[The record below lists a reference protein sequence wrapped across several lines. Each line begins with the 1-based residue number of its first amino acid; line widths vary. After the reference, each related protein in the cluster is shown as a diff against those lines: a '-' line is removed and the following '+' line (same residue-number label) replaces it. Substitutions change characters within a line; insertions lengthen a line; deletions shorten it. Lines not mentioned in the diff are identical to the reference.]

1 MTTKY
6 KIVLGF
12 VVMVCLIGAVVF
24 LGFIGLQQSSN
35 GFDEYRR
42 LARLNVGMSDTESA
56 MHASSNSLRAF
67 VSERKPE
74 QAQAAGAGI
83 GKAREGIESIREFG
97 RDDSTKKLF
106 EELLVD
112 FVNFEKQLAT
122 VTSGIEASYGQYHDV
137 VLPSAL
143 KMIDSLNSMTDQAE
157 NVSNTTALVRVS
169 RVWANLATQ
178 LSGLSR
184 FAVTLAKEDADLS
197 TTYLAHT
204 EESLQVLSRAL
215 TTEGGRRTF
224 ADLKKSFDALRDAFV
239 NMERQ
244 GSAVRVSINDIAS
257 TIVATEQKVI
267 AFNVDVN
274 ERMLA
279 FGAATLESNAAAQRN
294 MMIVGAVGLL
304 AGVLIAVVI
313 VIGIV
318 RVLTQMSAF
327 AEAVSLGRFD
337 HVIKVREK
345 GEIGT
350 MITAMRAIP
359 EVLGSIISH
368 AEALSKSIRRGK
380 LRERFDVNEFS
391 GSFSQLSVA
400 VNTVSDAYTTIIDAM
415 PTPMMS
421 ANKEGKAHFFNSA
434 WKEFAGE
441 DLSGHP
447 CRDALN
453 AEACSNQNCFGKRA
467 MQNNAPVAGET
478 EATRNGVRRVFYA
491 NAMPLHDET
500 GAVVG
505 YMEIVSDLT
514 ELKQKEE
521 TMVRVAGQASE
532 ISDRVAAAAEQLAAQ
547 VEEISRGAEIQ
558 RSRVE
563 STASAMTEMT
573 ATVTE
578 VAQSAGRASH
588 QSDDTRLKAQEGAGI
603 VNNVVAAINAVNT
616 VGLSLQQNMQDLGTQ
631 AEGIGGVM
639 NVISDIA
646 DQTNLL
652 ALNAAI
658 EAARAGEAGR
668 GFAVV
673 ADEVRKL
680 AEKTMEAT
688 HEVGGNIDAIQH
700 STKLN
705 IGNVEEAVRN
715 VGQATELANASGQSL
730 SQIVDLASANSEVV
744 ANIATAAEQQSAT
757 SEEINRAVDEISRIT
772 AETADGMVQSSEA
785 VQELSRMAQE
795 LRRVMEG
802 LR

>member
-6 KIVLGF
+6 KIVVGF
-12 VVMVCLIGAVVF
+12 VVMVCLIGAVVL
-24 LGFIGLQQSSN
+24 LGFIGLQNSSV

-42 LARLNVGMSDTESA
+42 LARLNVGMSDIESA
-56 MHASSNSLRAF
+56 MHSSSNSLRAF
-67 VSERKPE
+67 ISDRTPER
-74 QAQAAGAGI
+74 AQDAKTNI
-83 GKAREGIESIREFG
+83 IRSREGVLSIREFAG
-97 RDDSTKKLF
+97 SDSTKQLF

-112 FVNFEKQLAT
+112 FANFEKQIET
-122 VTSGIEASYGQYHDV
+122 VITGIEASYAQYNDV

-143 KMIDSLNSMTDQAE
+143 KMIDSLNTMTDMAE
-157 NVSNTTALVRVS
+157 SVSNTTALVRVS
-169 RVWANLATQ
+169 RVWANLAAQ

-184 FAVTLAKEDADLS
+184 FAVTLAKEDAELGV
-197 TTYLAHT
+197 TYLAHT
-204 EESLQVLSRAL
+204 GEALQLLGRAVN
-215 TTEGGRRTF
+215 TEGGRRVY
-224 ADLKKSFDALRDAFV
+224 ADLQSSFGALRDAFT
-239 NMERQ
+239 NMEQQ
-244 GSAVRVSINDIAS
+244 GSAVRTSIADISAV
-257 TIVATEQKVI
+257 IVATEQKI
-267 AFNVDVN
+267 STYNLDVN
-274 ERMLA
+274 ERMIA
-279 FGAATLESNAAAQRN
+279 FGTVSLENNAAAQRN
-294 MMIVGAVGLL
+294 MVIVGAVGLL
-304 AGVLIAVVI
+304 AGILIAVVI
-313 VIGIV
+313 VVGIM
-318 RVLTQMSAF
+318 RVLSQMSGF
-327 AEAVSLGRFD
+327 AEAVAAGRFD
-337 HVIKVREK
+337 HEIKVKEK
-345 GEIGT
+345 GEIGA
-350 MITAMRAIP
+350 MIASMRAIP
-359 EVLGSIISH
+359 EVLGRIISQ
-368 AEALSKSIRRGK
+368 AEELARSIRRGK

-421 ANKEGKAHFFNSA
+421 ANKEGKAHFFNTA
-434 WKEFAGE
+434 WQSIVGE
-441 DLSGHP
+441 DLVGRP
-447 CRDALN
+447 CKDALN

-478 EATRNGVRRVFYA
+478 EAMHNGERKVLYA
-491 NAMPLHDET
+491 NAMPLHDES
-500 GAVVG
+500 GAIVG

-521 TMVRVAGQASE
+521 TMVRVAHQASE

-547 VEEISRGAEIQ
+547 VEEISRGAEVQ

-563 STASAMTEMT
+563 STASAMNEMT

-588 QSDDTRLKAQEGAGI
+588 QSEDTRVKAQEGAGI

-616 VGLSLQQNMQDLGTQ
+616 VGLSLQQNMQELGTQ

-700 STKLN
+700 STKIN

-730 SQIVDLASANSEVV
+730 SEIVDLASANSEVV
-744 ANIATAAEQQSAT
+744 ANIATAAEEQSAT
-757 SEEINRAVDEISRIT
+757 SEEINRSVDEIARIT
-772 AETADGMVQSSEA
+772 TETADGMVQSSEA

-795 LRRVMEG
+795 LRRVMEA